1 MRSKFL
7 LSLVLLMAAGCQDG
21 ATTPS
26 PADQPTDMPAD
37 QIMYGVE
44 HRMTSEGVRRAVLYG
59 DTAYVHQSGSRFD
72 IVGVRMVFFDEA
84 GRETGNLTSKTGT
97 YELRAGS
104 MLAEGDVVLHTQG
117 ESGERTLE
125 TEQLHFSV
133 NGDRLWSDKAVVM
146 REGGRIVHGTSFE
159 SDGRFQNVTVV
170 RARTEG
176 RPLDADGEITF

>member
-1 MRSKFL
+1 MRSKFVLPL
-7 LSLVLLMAAGCQDG
+7 LLVIAACQDG

-26 PADQPTDMPAD
+26 PADLVADMPAD

-44 HRMTSEGVRRAVLYG
+44 HRMTSEGVRRAVLHG
-59 DTAYVHQSGSRFD
+59 DTAYVHQGGSRFD
-72 IVGVRMVFFDEA
+72 LVGVRMVFFDET

-104 MLAEGDVVLHTQG
+104 MLAEGEVVLRTQG
-117 ESGERTLE
+117 ENGERTLE

-133 NGDRLWSDKAVVM
+133 NGDRLWSDQPVVM

-159 SDGRFQNVTVV
+159 SDGRFQNLTVA